1 VTLKELMIQRQSA
14 LCGRWLDALLADYG
28 AETAAKWRRE
38 KDPFANPVGHTFR
51 IGAPQLIEAIS
62 SDGEL
67 GAAAAAALEPI
78 IRIRSIQ
85 DLAPSRAV
93 SFVYMLRDV
102 IRVELASELA
112 QGAHDAELSVIER
125 RIERLALLAFDVY
138 VRCRDQVFRLRQE
151 ELKRSVAMLLRR
163 WHGND
168 DELAE
173 PASEVVRLSAP
184 PKQAVR
190 R

>member
-1 VTLKELMIQRQSA
+1 VTLRELIIQRQSA

-28 AETAAKWRRE
+28 EETAANWRRE
-38 KDPFANPVGHTFR
+38 RDPFANPIGHAFKT
-51 IGAPQLIEAIS
+51 GAPGLIEVIS

-67 GAAAAAALEPI
+67 DATAAAALEPI
-78 IRIRSIQ
+78 VKIRSIQ
-85 DLAPSRAV
+85 DFAPSRAV
-93 SFVYMLRDV
+93 SFVYMLRDA
-102 IRVELASELA
+102 IREELAAELA
-112 QGAHDAELSVIER
+112 QGAHGAELAVIER

-138 VRCRDQVFRLRQE
+138 VRCREQVFRLRQD

-163 WHGND
+163 WHGA
-168 DELAE
+168 DELPE
-173 PASEVVRLSAP
+173 PASEVVRLSPP